1 MTSAISKAFSLT
13 PLSVGAEVVGLKLE
27 FPMNEDT
34 KRQLYAAWLDYGILI
49 FRNVGSID
57 AHIALSQVFGELEI
71 HPFPEARAR
80 ENPLFIEIGGE
91 KQLPAFVFDESDLRV
106 NRIPWHRDTA
116 YTPGICKG
124 AVLRMLEVP
133 PVHGETLFADTAIA
147 YDELPEDVKHRLAG
161 LEYKASL
168 RLGIINQTRPGAL
181 WRTARAATA
190 EEDPRGVRRQ
200 LYDNEAEA
208 RYPPVIQP
216 AVLIHPES
224 DRRCIFLS
232 PTYVDYFL
240 GMEQAESDALLRFLV
255 EHTTQPRYVY
265 KHKWCVDDAILWDN
279 RRFMHA
285 AVGNR
290 VEDRRR
296 GLRTTLAGALNT
308 GRYFEDT
315 AATPGAPA
323 LVD

>member
-1 MTSAISKAFSLT
+1 MTFATSEAFSVK
-13 PLSVGAEVVGLKLE
+13 PLSVGAEVIGLKLE
-27 FPMNEDT
+27 FPMDEDT
-34 KRQLYAAWLDYGILI
+34 RRQLYAAWLEYGILV

-57 AHIALSQVFGELEI
+57 VHIALSRCFGELEI
-71 HPFPEARAR
+71 HPFPEARAK

-91 KQLPAFVFDESDLRV
+91 KQMPAFLYDESELRV

-124 AVLRMLEVP
+124 AMLRMLEVP

-147 YDELPEDVKHRLAG
+147 YDELPEQVKRRLQG

-181 WRTARAATA
+181 WQTARAATA
-190 EEDPRGVRRQ
+190 AEDPGGAGKQV
-200 LYDNEAEA
+200 YDNEAEA
-208 RYPPVIQP
+208 RYPAVIQP
-216 AVLIHPES
+216 AVLTHPES
-224 DRRCIFLS
+224 GRKCIFLS

-240 GMEQAESDALLRFLV
+240 GISEQESDALLRYLV
-255 EHTTQPRYVY
+255 EHTTQARYVY
-265 KHKWCVDDAILWDN
+265 QHKWCIDDAILWDN

-285 AVGNR
+285 AVGNN
-290 VEDRRR
+290 VGDRRR
-296 GLRTTLAGALNT
+296 GLRTTLAGQLNT
-308 GRYFEDT
+308 GRYFNDT
-315 AATPGAPA
+315 AATPRASA